1 LLQVHG
7 EAVAGLA
14 SDRCVMTDLR
24 ASQDLAAPGHYR
36 PAWRRRFGAAL
47 PGLLY
52 TALVLALFGGIAID
66 HLPESPTVRLG
77 LVGGGAALLLLAALW
92 LDRREARHD
101 TAEPDADGK
110 GRALGTGD

>member
-1 LLQVHG
+1 LQVSG

-14 SDRCVMTDLR
+14 LDRCMMTNLR
-24 ASQDLAAPGHYR
+24 ASQPLAAPGHHR
-36 PAWRRRFGAAL
+36 PAWRRRFVAAL

-52 TALVLALFGGIAID
+52 TTLVLALFGGIAID
-66 HLPESPTVRLG
+66 HLPESPTLQLG
-77 LVGGGAALLLLAALW
+77 LVGGGAVLLLLAALW

-101 TAEPDADGK
+101 TAAPEAGGK

>member
-1 LLQVHG
+1 LLQVYG

-14 SDRCVMTDLR
+14 LDRCMMTDLR
-24 ASQDLAAPGHYR
+24 ASQDLAAPGHHP
-36 PAWRRRFGAAL
+36 PAWRRRFVAAL

-66 HLPESPTVRLG
+66 HLPESPTARLG
-77 LVGGGAALLLLAALW
+77 LVAGGAALLLLAALW

-101 TAEPDADGK
+101 AAEPDAGGK